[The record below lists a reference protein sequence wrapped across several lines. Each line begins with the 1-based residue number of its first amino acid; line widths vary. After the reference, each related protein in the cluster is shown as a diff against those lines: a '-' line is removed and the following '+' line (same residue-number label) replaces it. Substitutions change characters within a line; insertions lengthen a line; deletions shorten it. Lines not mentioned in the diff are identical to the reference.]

1 MIPSLGAH
9 LGGQPPHGGG
19 QVLLCASCDRCR
31 QRKTKCDGG
40 RPCSNCV
47 SKYMKKNKLN
57 SIQGVDITL
66 FDCVYSPAKRR
77 GPVPGN
83 SQVRKREAATNKQ
96 VVNANNAQLTC
107 TAALDPY
114 YVQTGQALGAQ
125 NPNGIDA
132 YTAAGGYQTNPMGGG
147 ANGNA
152 AAGLSDSALYAA
164 TSQQLNYS
172 GLGGAMNVNGGAY
185 SNGTDVNAAGMPQS
199 SQYVN
204 VYLDGGSSQ
213 YVNVYLDGGASNSGA
228 TTAGSLTDSNN
239 LYKAHLLEQERQQLL
254 SLQQTA
260 RATATAGSTATSAL
274 NYFPHGTGTDSLSSS
289 QQQQQHLQSMSSASS
304 SMQTTM
310 PINVQAPPEKR
321 VQRQHSPQAA
331 HQLQQARPGGSTG
344 MGMVRGQHSTVANS
358 ELLQHSNVEGNLLR
372 SYYNSSINEL
382 FGFPP
387 IPTDDEYCAK
397 LSHAITPNML
407 PSFDSAALRAAR
419 FSEVALGALVNN
431 QMALALEL
439 SNATVMSLR
448 ECVEEPVHP
457 NCMFELARA
466 YLLHGFFR
474 SLRGDMVRYFK
485 YRRVCLTH
493 LTQLDNLPETHVLLA
508 AISLHDA
515 WAYMM
520 HNASEDNLPQIDGSI
535 PPLTQIDAPNVNTT
549 NTRAMSQPS
558 KIVRDPDNQMWIQ
571 GPPPIFINNEA
582 PTLSRAIDALA
593 CAIRSCCD
601 QANQRFE
608 SMASEMQG
616 GGGGEAGNN
625 NEPMPVLSATSR
637 AVMANE
643 KELCSRNMV
652 VSASTLLQQELN
664 KKKSNSFKGLTLIIS
679 AMDVF
684 LEGGEEEEGGGNGFS
699 ESQIQGLAS
708 VCNAVIESPS
718 VLYHG
723 GPTYHMIS
731 NAAIMICHLLNGMH
745 MKRKAGG
752 GLSEMEEAMFSEF
765 FDTFTAI
772 RKLLNNHRRKVPVKL
787 RCHGIPRA
795 NVNAG
800 PEEPFVDLGQTL
812 MCSCRGCQGFALMG
826 CSPCVAAER
835 AQAAA
840 LQNEISS
847 PDDAATC
854 PTGEV
859 EEDPQGE
866 FGSEL
871 VELGSEFDMDDDAL
885 LDVLSRIIAG

>member
-1 MIPSLGAH
+1 
-9 LGGQPPHGGG
+9 
-19 QVLLCASCDRCR
+19 
-31 QRKTKCDGG
+31 
-40 RPCSNCV
+40 
-47 SKYMKKNKLN
+47 MKKNKLN

-83 SQVRKREAATNKQ
+83 SQVRKREATSKQ
-96 VVNANNAQLTC
+96 VVNANSAQLTA
-107 TAALDPY
+107 AALDPY

-125 NPNGIDA
+125 NSNGIDA
-132 YTAAGGYQTNPMGGG
+132 YAGGYQTNSMGG

-152 AAGLSDSALYAA
+152 AAAGLSDTALYAA

-172 GLGGAMNVNGGAY
+172 GLGGAMNGGAY
-185 SNGTDVNAAGMPQS
+185 SNGSDVNAAAGMPQS
-199 SQYVN
+199 SQF
-204 VYLDGGSSQ
+204 
-213 YVNVYLDGGASNSGA
+213 VNVYLDGGAGSNSGA
-228 TTAGSLTDSNN
+228 PAGSMTDSNN

-254 SLQQTA
+254 LQQTA
-260 RATATAGSTATSAL
+260 RATATAGPTAASL
-274 NYFPHGTGTDSLSSS
+274 NYFPTGAGTGTDSLSSS
-289 QQQQQHLQSMSSASS
+289 QQQHLQSMPSS
-304 SMQTTM
+304 SIHATM

-321 VQRQHSPQAA
+321 VQRQHSPQG
-331 HQLQQARPGGSTG
+331 HQLQQARGNSGG
-344 MGMVRGQHSTVANS
+344 MGMVRGQHSTMANS
-358 ELLQHSNVEGNLLR
+358 ELLQQSNVEGNLLR

-397 LSHAITPNML
+397 LSHVITPNML

-431 QMALALEL
+431 QVALALEL

-535 PPLTQIDAPNVNTT
+535 PPLTQIDAPNVNT

-558 KIVRDPDNQMWIQ
+558 KIVRDPQNQMWIQ

-608 SMASEMQG
+608 SMASEMQAA
-616 GGGGEAGNN
+616 GGEAGNN

-652 VSASTLLQQELN
+652 VSANTLLQQELN
-664 KKKSNSFKGLTLIIS
+664 KKKSNGFKGLTLIIS

-745 MKRKAGG
+745 MKRKVGG

-840 LQNEISS
+840 LQNEIES
-847 PDDAATC
+847 PGDASTC
-854 PTGEV
+854 PTGQG
-859 EEDPQGE
+859 EEDAQDE

>member
-1 MIPSLGAH
+1 
-9 LGGQPPHGGG
+9 
-19 QVLLCASCDRCR
+19 
-31 QRKTKCDGG
+31 
-40 RPCSNCV
+40 
-47 SKYMKKNKLN
+47 MKKNKLS
-57 SIQGVDITL
+57 SIRGVDITL

-83 SQVRKREAATNKQ
+83 SQVRKREAPVTNM
-96 VVNANNAQLTC
+96 AHG
-107 TAALDPY
+107 AASQISLEPY
-114 YVQTGQALGAQ
+114 SIQAGQTPGMGPGIGGAPQ
-125 NPNGIDA
+125 NSNGIDYGYQNSMGNGA
-132 YTAAGGYQTNPMGGG
+132 YT
-147 ANGNA
+147 
-152 AAGLSDSALYAA
+152 GLSDTAVY
-164 TSQQLNYS
+164 SQQLNYS
-172 GLGGAMNVNGGAY
+172 TSLGGMNGYPTGNGAD
-185 SNGTDVNAAGMPQS
+185 SMPQS
-199 SQYVN
+199 ISGAAPGGSQYVF
-204 VYLDGGSSQ
+204 LDGANRG
-213 YVNVYLDGGASNSGA
+213 V
-228 TTAGSLTDSNN
+228 TDNNN
-239 LYKAHLLEQERQQLL
+239 LYNAHLLEQERQQLL
-254 SLQQTA
+254 LQQKRVGMHPAPT
-260 RATATAGSTATSAL
+260 TSL
-274 NYFPHGTGTDSLSSS
+274 NYFNQSTGGSGSSDMEH
-289 QQQQQHLQSMSSASS
+289 QV
-304 SMQTTM
+304 QT
-310 PINVQAPPEKR
+310 PPEKR
-321 VQRQHSPQAA
+321 QQRNVNGFSMP
-331 HQLQQARPGGSTG
+331 
-344 MGMVRGQHSTVANS
+344 RGRQSIIANS
-358 ELLQHSNVEGNLLR
+358 ELLLHSNIEGNLLR
-372 SYYNSSINEL
+372 SYYNASINEL

-387 IPTDDEYCAK
+387 IPTDSEYCAK
-397 LSHAITPNML
+397 LSHTITPNLL
-407 PSFDSAALRAAR
+407 PSFDIAALRSAR
-419 FSEVALGALVNN
+419 FSEIALGALVNN
-431 QMALALEL
+431 QVALALEL

-457 NCMFELARA
+457 NCMFELSRA

-493 LTQLDNLPETHVLLA
+493 LTQLDNQPRTHVLLA

-535 PPLTQIDAPNVNTT
+535 PPLTTIDAPAVN
-549 NTRAMSQPS
+549 NNNNRGISQPS
-558 KIVRDPDNQMWIQ
+558 KILRDPQNQMWIQ

-601 QANQRFE
+601 QANQQFE
-608 SMASEMQG
+608 SMASEMQAGNG
-616 GGGGEAGNN
+616 GG
-625 NEPMPVLSATSR
+625 NEQMPALSATTR

-652 VSASTLLQQELN
+652 VSANTLLQQELN
-664 KKKSNSFKGLTLIIS
+664 KKKTNGFKGLTLIIS

-684 LEGGEEEEGGGNGFS
+684 LEGGEEEEGGSNGFS

-745 MKRKAGG
+745 MKRGAGG
-752 GLSEMEEAMFSEF
+752 GLCEMEEAMFSEF

-795 NVNAG
+795 NFKAR
-800 PEEPFVDLGQTL
+800 PEEPFIDLGQTL

-840 LQNEISS
+840 LQNEIASTG
-847 PDDAATC
+847 DATAAC
-854 PTGEV
+854 PAGEG
-859 EEDPQGE
+859 ENADQLDE